1 MGTGG
6 VEFLDGRWPRG
17 MNASLKPYNRTKSTR
32 KSEKSLPFWKFAS
45 MVIRTH
51 RILAHRGVPAA
62 ARLIL
67 YPSAPVPGMIQR
79 VTFRS
84 SRPNLTNEEITLGR
98 GPSAHAAID
107 FHQ

>member
-1 MGTGG
+1 MGGG
-6 VEFLDGRWPRG
+6 PRG
-17 MNASLKPYNRTKSTR
+17 MNASRKSYNRTESTR

-51 RILAHRGVPAA
+51 RILAHRAAPAA

-67 YPSAPVPGMIQR
+67 YPSAPVPGMIQH
-79 VTFRS
+79 VTFRI
-84 SRPNLTNEEITLGR
+84 SRPNLTHEEITLGR
-98 GPSAHAAID
+98 GPRAHAAID